1 MWVAG
6 LSHGVAAIVTEM
18 QCNQKSF
25 SVQIAA
31 LRALTAIYSQQ
42 IDQEAQDA
50 NMVARTACMRVVLT
64 AMSAFPENVIVWT
77 SACGALSAVA
87 QHGIDTT
94 VTEETHPTCIHN
106 IPAATKALTLAKSQE
121 NGWNQQASYLREE
134 AVKLL
139 AAVCCAAPNV
149 GCWLRQNSETM
160 EAQLGETMEIAVSID
175 KEQRFTEEALRNNL
189 MALVYVVGP
198 EAAIVK
204 SLRQWGAR
212 ANVVGACSD
221 VVAETMRRQ
230 HASICEEHGPTLISP
245 RSVHAERE
253 MELSRGHVRAEL
265 ENAAKAHVVDIDLQR
280 RVQLAL
286 GFLGPGLKSWG
297 ASWADRRRWFPQVA
311 SRQSRL

>member
-94 VTEETHPTCIHN
+94 VTEEHLFQCLQ
-106 IPAATKALTLAKSQE
+106 AATKALTLAKSQE

-160 EAQLGETMEIAVSID
+160 EAQLGETMEIAVSIVAKD

-230 HASICEEHGPTLISP
+230 HASICEE
-245 RSVHAERE
+245 
-253 MELSRGHVRAEL
+253 LSRGHVRAEL

-286 GFLGPGLKSWG
+286 GFLGPALKSWG
-297 ASWADRRRWFPQVA
+297 ALWADRRRWFAQVA